1 MKKICYYCIGI
12 LSLFSCQQETELAET
27 SPSGGEQIQ
36 FVLAVDNDKNTRV
49 TTDDSFKTFFN
60 EGDAVGVFAVSHLPG
75 NSTALQSQGNYIDNR
90 KLTLKDVECIME
102 GTPVYFPKNGEVL
115 DFYAYYPYSKNINP
129 TAINYDA
136 SKSMYDLMLAKTVDL
151 ASSSGTVQLLFKHQ
165 LTLVDVKLTSGGGKN
180 IEMKNVIPACTFNLA
195 QIGTPDKMKLADE
208 ETSMGNIDFD
218 EERKKNFRAYIPS
231 QPLQELSFII
241 KAGNSEHEYS
251 PANKQFEPGK
261 AYSYQIASKLV
272 DLPSLPNCY
281 MVKPGG
287 EITFPV
293 LKAYEV
299 WRQESYCGNPDLSGT
314 LSVSLLWMDTEDLIP
329 EQGVI
334 LSKDGQ
340 QADKSTITVRTSA
353 GKQGNAVIAVKI
365 GNDTRWVWH
374 IWVTDYN
381 PDEHTYAYDN
391 NGDGVTDYYFMD
403 RNLGA
408 LTDDANN
415 PNSVGCFYQGGRNT
429 PFPTSSVTF
438 PGEGASVADIQL
450 FGHNGNKPKIKVE
463 AIWGDDQGQ
472 SIRRVLKDPLLF
484 ISAKGE
490 PYSWVTTNPNASNDL
505 AADFWP
511 NSKTKEKTI
520 YDPSPAGWMLPIYK
534 NGKSPWENLP
544 TTYTEYLASAG
555 TAFGNYPLAG
565 RLKFDGTFQWATKS
579 AMIYC
584 GESSSNLKTYMVM
597 LAKDKNKIDNNYY
610 SRANA
615 MPVRCVKIAK

>member
-1 MKKICYYCIGI
+1 
-12 LSLFSCQQETELAET
+12 
-27 SPSGGEQIQ
+27 
-36 FVLAVDNDKNTRV
+36 
-49 TTDDSFKTFFN
+49 
-60 EGDAVGVFAVSHLPG
+60 
-75 NSTALQSQGNYIDNR
+75 
-90 KLTLKDVECIME
+90 
-102 GTPVYFPKNGEVL
+102 
-115 DFYAYYPYSKNINP
+115 
-129 TAINYDA
+129 
-136 SKSMYDLMLAKTVDL
+136 
-151 ASSSGTVQLLFKHQ
+151 
-165 LTLVDVKLTSGGGKN
+165 
-180 IEMKNVIPACTFNLA
+180 
-195 QIGTPDKMKLADE
+195 
-208 ETSMGNIDFD
+208 
-218 EERKKNFRAYIPS
+218 
-231 QPLQELSFII
+231 
-241 KAGNSEHEYS
+241 
-251 PANKQFEPGK
+251 
-261 AYSYQIASKLV
+261 
-272 DLPSLPNCY
+272 
-281 MVKPGG
+281 
-287 EITFPV
+287 
-293 LKAYEV
+293 
-299 WRQESYCGNPDLSGT
+299 
-314 LSVSLLWMDTEDLIP
+314 
-329 EQGVI
+329 
-334 LSKDGQ
+334 
-340 QADKSTITVRTSA
+340 
-353 GKQGNAVIAVKI
+353 
-365 GNDTRWVWH
+365 
-374 IWVTDYN
+374 
-381 PDEHTYAYDN
+381 
-391 NGDGVTDYYFMD
+391 MD

-597 LAKDKNKIDNNYY
+597 LAKDQNKIDNNYY